1 MGRENHYSLLSNCVY
16 IQIKYN
22 KMCKANLENEQVTH
36 ESQADCL
43 PLVCQMK
50 QNSWRILSEKSGE
63 SPVSLSPSFSP
74 QVLRQ
79 LSTVSWQHDLLI
91 LGTLQLENSSS
102 SYHGSILFAAL
113 WPASGLIWSLPTC
126 SLLALNPHLEYIVGF
141 SSVWISIVPSG
152 LELDPSH

>member
-22 KMCKANLENEQVTH
+22 KMCKANLEKEQVTH

-102 SYHGSILFAAL
+102 SYHGSRQQSSLL
-113 WPASGLIWSLPTC
+113 HYDQLRGWSGLCPPAHSWLSTLIW
-126 SLLALNPHLEYIVGF
+126 NI
-141 SSVWISIVPSG
+141 
-152 LELDPSH
+152 